1 MVNSLTLSEII
12 RLNTG
17 FKSVPENVFF
27 SSDYC
32 ASVKDFQ
39 CVPKEE
45 DTMITEAETSNTVR
59 NVLIAVSVVMF
70 VVLVV
75 FVVLLVRFC
84 IRLRQRRK
92 KVAPVKEEKEVH
104 HNGGLTVEEIS

>member
-1 MVNSLTLSEII
+1 M
-12 RLNTG
+12 
-17 FKSVPENVFF
+17 PENVFF

-45 DTMITEAETSNTVR
+45 GGPTVTEAETSNTVR

-70 VVLVV
+70 VVLVIL
-75 FVVLLVRFC
+75 VVLLVRFC
-84 IRLRQRRK
+84 IRLRQKRRK
-92 KVAPVKEEKEVH
+92 VVPVKENEVH
-104 HNGGLTVEEIS
+104 QNGGLTVEEIS